1 MVEAGMV
8 RCARCGERILPGEAW
23 DLGHLDGTERTLYSG
38 PEHRRCNRTTEAH
51 KRQRYHRASGR
62 SVGSLPERLRKGG
75 GGLLVPDEELRTVCR
90 KHNGAEVRGREGQ
103 GRRMV
108 E

>member
-1 MVEAGMV
+1 
-8 RCARCGERILPGEAW
+8 
-23 DLGHLDGTERTLYSG
+23 
-38 PEHRRCNRTTEAH
+38 
-51 KRQRYHRASGR
+51 
-62 SVGSLPERLRKGG
+62 LRKGG
-75 GGLLVPDEELRTVCR
+75 DVLLVPDEELRTVCR